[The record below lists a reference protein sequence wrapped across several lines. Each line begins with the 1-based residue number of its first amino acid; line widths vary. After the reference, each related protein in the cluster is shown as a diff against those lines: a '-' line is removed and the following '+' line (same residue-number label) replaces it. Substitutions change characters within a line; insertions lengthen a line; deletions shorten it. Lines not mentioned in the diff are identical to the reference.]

1 MPRSSITRMPA
12 AALGLLVLAIAWT
25 GPLPEIAHDLFSV
38 HMIQH
43 VLVMNVAA
51 RLFATAWLTTAM
63 MGGAP
68 WLAIVA
74 GLQVT
79 ALLGWHAPPVVAAAH
94 HDVAMQVL
102 MQVSLFAVALLFWR
116 AVLARRGRDAWPSI
130 IALLVNAK
138 VLCLLGV
145 VLVFA
150 QRPLYG
156 VHGVPE
162 HWGLSALADQQFAG
176 LAMIAS
182 CTLFY
187 VATAMSLFV
196 GWYSEIAGGP
206 SMAAAPHSA
215 SDVVAGVVFDGE
227 VRLGGPQHLDG
238 VGDATG
244 AIGIAQRP

>member
-1 MPRSSITRMPA
+1 MPRSSTARMPA
-12 AALGLLVLAIAWT
+12 AALGLLVLATAWT
-25 GPLPEIAHDLFSV
+25 GPLPVIAHDLFSV
-38 HMIQH
+38 HMMQH

-51 RLFATAWLTTAM
+51 RLFAAAWPAAVM
-63 MGGAP
+63 AGGAP
-68 WLAIVA
+68 WLVVVA
-74 GLQVT
+74 GLQVA
-79 ALLGWHAPPVVAAAH
+79 ALAGWHAPPVVAATH

-116 AVLARRGRDAWPSI
+116 TVLARRGRHAWPSI

-156 VHGVPE
+156 AHGVPE
-162 HWGLSALADQQFAG
+162 RWGLSALADQQFAG

-196 GWYSEIAGGP
+196 GWYSEIAGGA
-206 SMAAAPHSA
+206 SVARHAA
-215 SDVVAGVVFDGE
+215 
-227 VRLGGPQHLDG
+227 
-238 VGDATG
+238 
-244 AIGIAQRP
+244 